1 MELAIWASFILQ
13 FRVRN
18 RAGGGDDLRGGDI
31 ATENARLGATGP
43 IDLLDTES
51 AIAVRDDLAA
61 PNAQLLDRSVSLFKA
76 LGGGLAAEGE
86 VSQVRPPSPET
97 RTARLHYRRRKGE
110 LVKVSRSNPTKS
122 GLSSSSISMR
132 LLDQT

>member
-61 PNAQLLDRSVSLFKA
+61 PNAQWNHSQPPCPRRCGIVTR
-76 LGGGLAAEGE
+76 LGWL
-86 VSQVRPPSPET
+86 R
-97 RTARLHYRRRKGE
+97 
-110 LVKVSRSNPTKS
+110 
-122 GLSSSSISMR
+122 
-132 LLDQT
+132 

>member
-1 MELAIWASFILQ
+1 MELAIWASFTLQ

-86 VSQVRPPSPET
+86 VSQVRPPTPET
-97 RTARLHYRRRKGE
+97 PHREVALSPPQGRARE
-110 LVKVSRSNPTKS
+110 S
-122 GLSSSSISMR
+122 
-132 LLDQT
+132 

>member
-18 RAGGGDDLRGGDI
+18 RAGGGEDFRGGDI

-61 PNAQLLDRSVSLFKA
+61 PNAQLLDVGGPHLGKA
-76 LGGGLAAEGE
+76 AQVAAVGGHICLIGALEGFE
-86 VSQVRPPSPET
+86 VTAPLMPLLLKDVTSWYRHGASSRFGRPC
-97 RTARLHYRRRKGE
+97 
-110 LVKVSRSNPTKS
+110 SRC
-122 GLSSSSISMR
+122 
-132 LLDQT
+132 

>member
-31 ATENARLGATGP
+31 ATENAQLGATGP

-51 AIAVRDDLAA
+51 AIAVRDDLATRSCSIAASHAA
-61 PNAQLLDRSVSLFKA
+61 PRPN
-76 LGGGLAAEGE
+76 LG
-86 VSQVRPPSPET
+86 
-97 RTARLHYRRRKGE
+97 
-110 LVKVSRSNPTKS
+110 
-122 GLSSSSISMR
+122 I
-132 LLDQT
+132 

>member
-1 MELAIWASFILQ
+1 MERAIWASFILQ

-61 PNAQLLDRSVSLFKA
+61 PNAQLLDRSVSLFKRKRR
-76 LGGGLAAEGE
+76 LQPHRVGGAPTP
-86 VSQVRPPSPET
+86 SQPRT
-97 RTARLHYRRRKGE
+97 R
-110 LVKVSRSNPTKS
+110 
-122 GLSSSSISMR
+122 
-132 LLDQT
+132 

>member
-1 MELAIWASFILQ
+1 MASFILL

-43 IDLLDTES
+43 IDLLDTED

-76 LGGGLAAEGE
+76 LGGGLAAAGE
-86 VSQVRPPSPET
+86 EPNHRSGNRPKPLCRGTRPRWGMLSTCKTTRSSPSPRAPGAPPS
-97 RTARLHYRRRKGE
+97 R
-110 LVKVSRSNPTKS
+110 
-122 GLSSSSISMR
+122 
-132 LLDQT
+132 

>member
-18 RAGGGDDLRGGDI
+18 RAGGSDDLRGGDI
-31 ATENARLGATGP
+31 ATENARLGATGL

-76 LGGGLAAEGE
+76 LGCGLAAEGE
-86 VSQVRPPSPET
+86 VSQVRPPTPET
-97 RTARLHYRRRKGE
+97 PAPRGCIIAAARA
-110 LVKVSRSNPTKS
+110 
-122 GLSSSSISMR
+122 SS
-132 LLDQT
+132 

>member
-18 RAGGGDDLRGGDI
+18 RAGGGDDLRGGD
-31 ATENARLGATGP
+31 ENTRLGATGP

-86 VSQVRPPSPET
+86 VSQVRPPTPET
-97 RTARLHYRRRKGE
+97 PHREVALSPPQGRARE
-110 LVKVSRSNPTKS
+110 S
-122 GLSSSSISMR
+122 
-132 LLDQT
+132 

>member
-43 IDLLDTES
+43 IDLLDTENS
-51 AIAVRDDLAA
+51 PIDMPA
-61 PNAQLLDRSVSLFKA
+61 PMIVQPRY
-76 LGGGLAAEGE
+76 
-86 VSQVRPPSPET
+86 Q
-97 RTARLHYRRRKGE
+97 TARLGANASTAWPAAITTM
-110 LVKVSRSNPTKS
+110 LVSNAPRPPCRSIHLPTAGAPAPATSSAHENAPRTRNP
-122 GLSSSSISMR
+122 
-132 LLDQT
+132 D

>member
-31 ATENARLGATGP
+31 ATENARLGASGP

-51 AIAVRDDLAA
+51 VRHSDR
-61 PNAQLLDRSVSLFKA
+61 LDRIVGAVAARHVVGRAAHHIGLVGGQKYNGRRDR
-76 LGGGLAAEGE
+76 LGLDPGHAERRLCD
-86 VSQVRPPSPET
+86 QPP
-97 RTARLHYRRRKGE
+97 YGF
-110 LVKVSRSNPTKS
+110 V
-122 GLSSSSISMR
+122 
-132 LLDQT
+132 

>member
-1 MELAIWASFILQ
+1 M
-13 FRVRN
+13 RN

-61 PNAQLLDRSVSLFKA
+61 PNAQLLVSPPRKSSPPTARLLDRSVSRSRLS
-76 LGGGLAAEGE
+76 AAGWP
-86 VSQVRPPSPET
+86 QR
-97 RTARLHYRRRKGE
+97 AK
-110 LVKVSRSNPTKS
+110 
-122 GLSSSSISMR
+122 
-132 LLDQT
+132 

>member
-1 MELAIWASFILQ
+1 LGELHFT
-13 FRVRN
+13 VP
-18 RAGGGDDLRGGDI
+18 RAQPRGRRRRLGGGDI

-86 VSQVRPPSPET
+86 VSEVRPPTPET
-97 RTARLHYRRRKGE
+97 PHREVALSPPQGRARE
-110 LVKVSRSNPTKS
+110 S
-122 GLSSSSISMR
+122 
-132 LLDQT
+132 